1 MPFGSIKLNDG
12 NEIPAIA
19 FGTGTELLRKD
30 ATASVGMALE
40 NGFTHIDTAQTV
52 YENEEFVGNA
62 LRDEALPRSEVYI
75 TTKYGGGKVSEAI
88 LDSLKKLGLKQVDL
102 YLFHSPAIV
111 DGTIENTW
119 RGLEKIKDSGL
130 AKSIGVSNFTVQQL
144 QDLAKTAR
152 IKPSVNQVRVSCLAP
167 VLHVISRILNTSV
180 FSELDRLHPYNWVQ
194 NKDLV
199 TYASKQGI
207 VLEAFG
213 SLAPITKTPG
223 GPVDQVLSNIGER
236 IGATPAQVIFSWLKS
251 KDIVIVTTTTKKER
265 LEEYLA
271 VADLHNSLFLD
282 RVAELT
288 DAEITAIEEAGAKG
302 PPSSFRSLMRKKAAF
317 RLIAVTVTATLLYGA
332 RCLFA

>member
-40 NGFTHIDTAQTV
+40 NGFTHIDTAQF
-52 YENEEFVGNA
+52 YENEEFVGDA
-62 LRDEALPRSEVYI
+62 LREEALPRSEVYI

-88 LDSLKKLGLKQVDL
+88 QDSLQKLGLKQVDL
-102 YLFHSPAIV
+102 YLFHSPAVV

-119 RGLEKIKDSGL
+119 HGLEKIKDSGL

-144 QDLAKTAR
+144 EDLAKTAR
-152 IKPSVNQVRVSCLAP
+152 IKPSVNQVR
-167 VLHVISRILNTSV
+167 
-180 FSELDRLHPYNWVQ
+180 FHPYNWVD

-207 VLEAFG
+207 VLEAYG
-213 SLAPITKTPG
+213 SLSPITKTPG

-236 IGATPAQVIFSWLKS
+236 IGATPAQVIFLWVKR
-251 KDIVIVTTTTKKER
+251 KGVVIVT
-265 LEEYLA
+265 
-271 VADLHNSLFLD
+271 
-282 RVAELT
+282 
-288 DAEITAIEEAGAKG
+288 
-302 PPSSFRSLMRKKAAF
+302 
-317 RLIAVTVTATLLYGA
+317 
-332 RCLFA
+332 